1 MAEKTDDLLISI
13 STDLATVRRSLKRLE
28 SDISSTTS
36 NVQKQF
42 DGLGKGIDKSM
53 TSAMQTRINAMVGIG
68 AKATKEWTG
77 ALSDQGAEL
86 ERLRGKFNPVFSTI
100 TRYKATV
107 AEIQQA
113 HRLGAISADEMTAA
127 IGRERQ
133 ATLASVAALKQRN
146 AAMAD
151 TPSRHGANVGA
162 FQTANLAAQFQDIAV
177 TSAMGMSPLQIAL
190 QQGTQLS
197 AVLGP
202 MGATGAVKG
211 LAAAFASVIS
221 PVSLVTIGVVAATA
235 AAAQYF
241 MKFMAGSEETT
252 KSLEEQA
259 AVIQTVAAR
268 WGAAVPALKKYA
280 DELERTKRAAEDV
293 SARNSTIDREFSA
306 ASTSL
311 GSFLDQVQS
320 ANFSAFNQGA
330 MEMVDNVGRLEIASS
345 EFHEAIK
352 SGKDA
357 SDEFARV
364 QELVADVVN
373 SSAIP
378 ATGGLRDKVEELA
391 KTYLAAAQAAA
402 LAASGFD
409 AIAGAAG
416 KNGRLQGGVLSDQA
430 FNSRFGSGVPGGK
443 EWKDIFPSL
452 FKDAKSGSS
461 GRGSAVSDAE
471 REKKAIDDV
480 IASLQFEQEQIG
492 RTATE
497 QRVYNELK
505 RAGVDLN
512 SEAGKQIAELV
523 AKNAELAESQAK
535 LNKAQQD
542 FNNGLEQ
549 LGADAIDA
557 LGNVIAGTEDA
568 ADAFKKLGIEILKS
582 ALTGKGAYSDFF
594 ASLSGGQGGG
604 LLGLLG
610 GLFGPAQSSFSFP
623 AGAGLWSDGGY
634 TGPGGKYDPAGL
646 VHKGE
651 YVFDQDAVRA
661 AGGPSALEAFR
672 QSLKGYASGG
682 YVGAPIAPRLQSPAN
697 QAISVAFAPSIT
709 VQGGGDNAGEQVTEA
724 LRKFER
730 EFTPKVVKSLREAKT
745 KGMI

>member
-13 STDLATVRRSLKRLE
+13 STDLATVRRSLRRLE

-36 NVQKQF
+36 QVQKQF
-42 DGLGKGIDKSM
+42 DSLGKGIDKSM
-53 TSAMQTRINAMVGIG
+53 TTAMQTRINAMVGIG

-77 ALSDQGAEL
+77 ALAEQGAEL

-127 IGRERQ
+127 ISRERQ

-151 TPSRHGANVGA
+151 TPSQRGAGN
-162 FQTANLAAQFQDIAV
+162 FNTANLAAQFQDIAV

-235 AAAQYF
+235 AATQYF
-241 MKFMAGSEETT
+241 MTFMEGSEETA

-268 WGAAVPALKKYA
+268 WGDAIPALREYA
-280 DELERTKRAAEDV
+280 DELERTRNATDDV
-293 SARNSTIDREFSA
+293 SARNATIDRQFLEANS
-306 ASTSL
+306 SL
-311 GSFLDQVQS
+311 GRFLEQVKS
-320 ANFSAFNQGA
+320 ANFSAFNEPA
-330 MEMVDNVGRLEIASS
+330 MEMVDNVGRLQDALA
-345 EFHEAIK
+345 EFQGAVK
-352 SGKDA
+352 TGKDA
-357 SDEFARV
+357 SDEFAKV
-364 QELVADVVN
+364 QELLADIVN

-378 ATGGLRDKVEELA
+378 ATGGLRASVDDLA
-391 KTYLAAAQAAA
+391 KSYLAAAQAAGM
-402 LAASGFD
+402 AASQF
-409 AIAGAAG
+409 AATSG
-416 KNGRLQGGVLSDQA
+416 GSDGDRKQGVLSGQA
-430 FNSRFGSGVPGGK
+430 FNARFGSGVPGGK
-443 EWKDIFPSL
+443 EWKDFFPSL
-452 FKDAKSGSS
+452 FKEAKPGSS
-461 GRGSAVSDAE
+461 GRSGGISDAE

-480 IASLQFEQEQIG
+480 VASLQFEQEQIG

-497 QRVYNELK
+497 QRIYNELK
-505 RAGVDLN
+505 RAGIDLN

-523 AKNAELAESQAK
+523 SKNAELAASQAK

-542 FNNGLEQ
+542 LNNGLEQ
-549 LGADAIDA
+549 LSADAFDA

-594 ASLSGGQGGG
+594 ASIANGGGTGGGG
-604 LLGLLG
+604 LLA
-610 GLFGPAQSSFSFP
+610 GLFSGLGSLFGFASGT
-623 AGAGLWSDGGY
+623 ANTGGARGQPRGIVHGQEAVIPLP
-634 TGPGGKYDPAGL
+634 TGGKVPVQLQVPSIQPRAAQAATTISMPVTINAPGA
-646 VHKGE
+646 
-651 YVFDQDAVRA
+651 DAAALERVRA
-661 AGGPSALEAFR
+661 EVKTLGQNIPKMVDAR
-672 QSLKGYASGG
+672 
-682 YVGAPIAPRLQSPAN
+682 V
-697 QAISVAFAPSIT
+697 FAKD
-709 VQGGGDNAGEQVTEA
+709 VRRVRA
-724 LRKFER
+724 
-730 EFTPKVVKSLREAKT
+730 
-745 KGMI
+745 